1 MRKILHIDMDCFY
14 AAIEVRDHPEL
25 QGKPVAVGGRGR
37 RGVLTTASYEA
48 REFGCHSAMPTF
60 RALELCPQLTVM
72 RPRFEVYSADSRR
85 IREVFG
91 RFTELVEPLSLD
103 EAFLDVSHLQSQ
115 GISIAWEIRSQ
126 IREEIGLTA
135 SAGIAP
141 NKLLAKIA
149 SDWRKPDGQ
158 FEVTSENLDSFMQEL
173 PVKRLYGVG
182 RKMEERLA
190 SIGVTT
196 CGHLQRLEKVDLA
209 SRYGR
214 WGVELYDLCRGL
226 DERLVRTN
234 RIRKSV
240 SSESTF
246 RENIEDIAEL
256 IEPMHQLRSRVEE
269 TVQDRY
275 RDRIVKSL
283 VIKLKFSDFNSTTVE
298 RAPGGPSEKGE
309 IVDPETCRQLLEQ
322 GWDRR
327 KGRAVRLLGVGVR
340 FADPDDPQ
348 QLDLG
353 FESDSVIDTVDI

>member
-25 QGKPVAVGGRGR
+25 RGKPVAVGGRGR

-48 REFGCHSAMPTF
+48 RKFGCRSAMPTF
-60 RALELCPQLTVM
+60 RALELCPQLIVM

-85 IREVFG
+85 IREIFG
-91 RFTELVEPLSLD
+91 RFTGLIEPLSLD

-115 GISIAWEIRSQ
+115 GKSVAWEIRGQ
-126 IREEIGLTA
+126 IREELDLTA

-149 SDWRKPDGQ
+149 SDWKKPDGQ
-158 FEVTSENLDSFMQEL
+158 FEVTHGSMDAFMQKL

-182 RKMEERLA
+182 RKMEERLTA
-190 SIGVTT
+190 IGVTT
-196 CGHLQRLEKVDLA
+196 CGHLQELDKVDLA
-209 SRYGR
+209 SRFGR

-226 DERLVRTN
+226 DDRPVRTN

-246 RENIEDIAEL
+246 RENIDDLADL
-256 IEPMHQLRSRVEE
+256 MDPMQKLRSRVEE
-269 TVQDRY
+269 TVRGRY
-275 RDRIVKSL
+275 RDRVVKSL
-283 VIKLKFSDFNSTTVE
+283 VVKLKFSDFNSTTVE
-298 RAPGGPSEKGE
+298 RAPEGRLESSE
-309 IVDPETCRQLLEQ
+309 ILDPDIFRQLLEQ

-327 KGRAVRLLGVGVR
+327 KGRSVRLLGVGVR
-340 FADPDDPQ
+340 FADPDDPK

-353 FESDSVIDTVDI
+353 FEGEPSIDTVDP